1 MISAIILAGGNST
14 RFGGEIPKQFLEFE
28 GRILID
34 FTISTFSSIQE
45 LNEIIIVVPSQYK
58 QEIQEK
64 YPDNKIVIGG
74 KTRKES
80 SYNGILACNKNTN
93 KVLIHDAARIFVTT
107 ELIKKCILSLNDN
120 YAVTLAIPVVDTIA
134 LCEDNKIKKMEDRNN
149 LRAIQTP
156 QGFDF
161 NKIKLAHET
170 FKGDTTDDIR
180 LMLDSGFKCK
190 IINGHEDNYK
200 ITTQSDFQLAKQ
212 KIKGLK

>member
-161 NKIKLAHET
+161 KKIKLAHES
-170 FKGDTTDDIR
+170 FIGDTTDDIR
-180 LMLDSGFKCK
+180 LMLDSGFKCE
-190 IINGHEDNYK
+190 IMNGHEDNYK
-200 ITTQSDFQLAKQ
+200 ITTQSDFQFAIQ
-212 KIKGLK
+212 KLKGLK